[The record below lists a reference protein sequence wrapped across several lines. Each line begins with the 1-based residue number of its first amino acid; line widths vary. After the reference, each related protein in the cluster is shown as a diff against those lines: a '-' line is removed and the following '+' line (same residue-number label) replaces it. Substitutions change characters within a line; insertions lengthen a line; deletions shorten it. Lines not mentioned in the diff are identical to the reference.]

1 MKTPKIRKTRL
12 LLVQI
17 IFTFPDIL
25 LFSSFSLIAVKDPKI
40 TLNLILIIKKIS
52 KTQKFG
58 SLDFCWAKFSLLF
71 PVFQF
76 SRHFLY
82 FEYNIAYVGDRV
94 HLSLLLAK
102 SLTSYSF
109 FFGQKFVKELLHRS
123 ESVFFLVKRLLLKIY
138 L

>member
-25 LFSSFSLIAVKDPKI
+25 LFSSFSLFAFKDPKI
-40 TLNLILIIKKIS
+40 TLNLIIIIKNII

-58 SLDFCWAKFSLLF
+58 SLDFCWAKFSLHF
-71 PVFQF
+71 PVFKF

-82 FEYNIAYVGDRV
+82 FEYNIAYVGTVFIYLYFYPKVWHHIRSFLV
-94 HLSLLLAK
+94 KILLRNW
-102 SLTSYSF
+102 
-109 FFGQKFVKELLHRS
+109 LHRS
-123 ESVFFLVKRLLLKIY
+123 EKVFSFW
-138 L
+138 